1 MAKEKLDWT
10 NFTVSE
16 NAPDEV
22 KQALVNMETAR
33 EMEQEA
39 KETLAMYVATKVTV
53 PRGHTVKI
61 GTGFGKL
68 SYAIAA
74 GSSRKA
80 VTF

>member
-1 MAKEKLDWT
+1 MAKEKLEWT
-10 NFTVSE
+10 NFTVSD

-22 KQALVNMETAR
+22 KQALINLEAARDMEA
-33 EMEQEA
+33 QA
-39 KETLAMYVATKVTV
+39 KETLALYVAAKVTV

-74 GSSRKA
+74 GAVRKA